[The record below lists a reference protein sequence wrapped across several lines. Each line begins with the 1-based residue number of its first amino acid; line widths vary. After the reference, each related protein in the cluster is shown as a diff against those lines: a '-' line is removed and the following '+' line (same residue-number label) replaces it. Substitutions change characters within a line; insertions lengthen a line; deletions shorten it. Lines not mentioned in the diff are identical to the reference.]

1 MFESIENSCSEQMDS
16 LFAASLDPAQD
27 NLHAEGTDELT
38 KLSREGYLFL
48 KANEINRAEAEF
60 KKMLALDENNNYALV
75 GLGDA
80 ARKRNKC

>member
-1 MFESIENSCSEQMDS
+1 MFESIENSCSEQTDS

-48 KANEINRAEAEF
+48 KANEITQKNKQNIESLVTEVNKF
-60 KKMLALDENNNYALV
+60 KV
-75 GLGDA
+75 
-80 ARKRNKC
+80 